1 MTVLLCLLVPETVL
15 MTVLFCPL
23 VPETAKDS
31 FSYLLVGTENN
42 AYGSL
47 ISLVFVRVLT
57 YCNVVCLWFVVVT
70 I

>member
-1 MTVLLCLLVPETVL
+1 

-31 FSYLLVGTENN
+31 VNYLPVGTENN

-47 ISLVFVRVLT
+47 ISLVFGRVLT
-57 YCNVVCLWFVVVT
+57 YCNVVLCLWFVCSGN
-70 I
+70 

>member
-1 MTVLLCLLVPETVL
+1 